1 MSALWNTDS
10 PRRLHESVFLL
21 LPALPAPATDQDR
34 VGRELT
40 AARSVGPVL
49 VTDEPPPVDRIP
61 SVIPVARSVD
71 RALRLLTT
79 SADHGR
85 LWIAIAAVGALTG
98 KRNRRAAIRGIASL
112 GAASFV
118 SNTLVKPLVG
128 RRRPDQERT
137 SLARRIGHLPWTS
150 SFPSGHA
157 ASAAAFAAGATMELP
172 VAGVG
177 LIPLAAAVAYSR
189 VHVGVHFRSDVW
201 AGAAIGVT
209 LAVLGR
215 RWWPVKPWGPALMA
229 AGTVPSLP
237 KGKGLTVIVNRRSGS
252 SDGAAES
259 ISGALPQAS
268 VLHWDPETDLAAL
281 VDAESEHGELL
292 ALGVAGGDGTVATVA
307 QLAHE
312 RRLPLAAF
320 PAGTLNHFATAVGLN
335 TVAHTA
341 AAVESGVGGMVD
353 LAFIDGVGF
362 LNTASIGGYPGMVRR
377 RDQYSHRLGKWPA
390 TAYALVRTLNHEKP
404 LDLVM
409 NGRHIPVW
417 VVFIGNG
424 RYIPRGLAASWREH
438 LASGVLDVQYLRAD
452 RPLSR
457 TRAVLYSLIGI
468 VQRSHVYGSIEDHSV
483 RIRSLSGPKASAHD
497 GEISPPGEQ
506 FDLTISDRRLTV
518 YRAMS

>member
-1 MSALWNTDS
+1 M
-10 PRRLHESVFLL
+10 
-21 LPALPAPATDQDR
+21 
-34 VGRELT
+34 
-40 AARSVGPVL
+40 L

-61 SVIPVARSVD
+61 AVIPVARPVD

-85 LWIAIAAVGALTG
+85 LWMAIAAVGAVSG
-98 KRNRRAAIRGIASL
+98 KRTRRAAIRGLATL

-118 SNTLVKPLVG
+118 SNSVIKPLIG
-128 RRRPDQERT
+128 RRRPDRERT
-137 SLARRIGHLPWTS
+137 SIARRIGHLPWTS

-172 VAGVG
+172 AAGVA
-177 LIPLAAAVAYSR
+177 LVPLAAAVAYSR

-209 LAVLGR
+209 LAVVGR

-237 KGKGLTVIVNRRSGS
+237 KGRGLTVIVNQKSGS

-259 ISGALPQAS
+259 IENALPGATVLQWDPDTDLSELIDARSGA
-268 VLHWDPETDLAAL
+268 
-281 VDAESEHGELL
+281 GELQ
-292 ALGVAGGDGTVATVA
+292 ALGVAGGDGTVASVA
-307 QLAHE
+307 QIAHR
-312 RRLPLAAF
+312 RRLPLAVF
-320 PAGTLNHFATAVGLN
+320 PAGTLNHFAKAVGLD
-335 TVAHTA
+335 TDAHTV
-341 AAVESGVGGMVD
+341 AAVEGGVGGMVD
-353 LAFIDGVGF
+353 LAFIDGVSF
-362 LNTASIGGYPGMVRR
+362 LNTASIGGYPEMVRR
-377 RDQYSHRLGKWPA
+377 RDEFSHRMGKWPA
-390 TAYALVRTLNHEKP
+390 TAYALIRTLNHEKP
-404 LDLVM
+404 IDLVI
-409 NGRHIPVW
+409 NGRHLPVW

-452 RPLSR
+452 RRLSR

-468 VQRSHVYGSIEDHSV
+468 VQRSHVYGSMEDHSV
-483 RIRSLSGPKASAHD
+483 RIRSLSGPKSSAHD
-497 GEISPPGEQ
+497 GEISDPREEIE
-506 FDLTISDRRLTV
+506 LTISDRRLTV